1 MADDLAASDPP
12 GPRPG
17 SVWWHEASRTFIVT
31 RMGEARAW
39 LNDPTQWRDPD
50 RAEPGAFVHSFK
62 PADMNR
68 PGDRD
73 SAIGFMDEPDH
84 SRVRGPVQA
93 ALARRIG
100 RLAPAVEAIVE
111 SQLAHLSASGFD
123 VVCDYAMAIPVAV
136 IGRLIGVDTADMPR
150 YRTLSE
156 AVLGVFDPA
165 PGEATRAA
173 TKAAALAISDE
184 LDVVMAARRSAPA
197 DDLISD
203 LLAVQAASGALS
215 DSEIRVT
222 CMNLLL
228 GGNVTTADLIS
239 SAAWLLLRHPDQL
252 ARLRARPEL
261 IGPALEETLRLEPPT
276 PGTQRIASRDL
287 ALGGRDVR
295 ACQVAAVMI
304 GPANR
309 DPAIFA
315 DPDRFDIS
323 RRDGPHIAFGGGPH
337 LCIGAPLARLE
348 ARIAVSRLLERFP
361 GLALAQPDAPPIWRP
376 AAYFHGLA
384 ELRVLAER

>member
-1 MADDLAASDPP
+1 MAKDHMANP
-12 GPRPG
+12 GPSAGP
-17 SVWWHEASRTFIVT
+17 VWWHEPSHTFIVT
-31 RMGEARAW
+31 RMAEARAW
-39 LNDPTQWRDPD
+39 LNDPEQWRDPD
-50 RAEPGAFVHSFK
+50 RAEPGALVHSFK

-93 ALARRIG
+93 ALARRI
-100 RLAPAVEAIVE
+100 RLLAPTVEAIVPG
-111 SQLAHLSASGFD
+111 QLARLPAHGFD
-123 VVCDYAMAIPVAV
+123 VVADYAMAIPVAV
-136 IGRLIGVDTADMPR
+136 IGRLIGVDTADLPR
-150 YRTLSE
+150 FRALSE
-156 AVLGVFDPA
+156 AALGVFDPA
-165 PGEATRAA
+165 PGAATRAA
-173 TKAAALAISDE
+173 TRAAALAISDE
-184 LDVVMAARRSAPA
+184 IDIVMAERRSAPA

-203 LLAVQAASGALS
+203 LLAAQAASGALS

-228 GGNVTTADLIS
+228 GGNVTTADLIA
-239 SAAWLLLRHPDQL
+239 SAVWLLLRHPDQL

-261 IGPALEETLRLEPPT
+261 IGATIEETLRLEPPT

-287 ALGGRDVR
+287 DLGGREVK

-304 GPANR
+304 RTANR
-309 DPAIFA
+309 DPTVFSDAS
-315 DPDRFDIS
+315 RFDIT

-348 ARIAVSRLLERFP
+348 ARVAVGRFLERFP
-361 GLALAQPDAPPIWRP
+361 RLALADPEGPPAWRP
-376 AAYFHGLA
+376 AEFFHGLA
-384 ELRVLAER
+384 ELKVVTWS